1 MFTEINSGVFYA
13 TVFLVIAANV
23 SCSLYQIKT
32 TKRLLAE
39 QQIHRQRQCQNEIIP
54 PNDNAVEDENN
65 AVSTDAAH
73 PIVLSKPKWRGLAE
87 TCCLVAEE
95 KGLTNRECDVLVL
108 LARGYNQERIAQKL
122 YISQST
128 AKTHSYNIYRKLG
141 IHSQQNIIDLIENDY
156 ENLPIAI

>member
-1 MFTEINSGVFYA
+1 MEINSEVFCA
-13 TVFLVIAANV
+13 TVFLTIVANV

-39 QQIHRQRQCQNEIIP
+39 QQIYRLRQCQNETIS
-54 PNDNAVEDENN
+54 PNDSVAEDETS
-65 AVSTDAAH
+65 AASTDTTH

-87 TCCLVAEE
+87 TCCFVAEE
-95 KGLTNRECDVLVL
+95 NGLTSRECDVLVL